1 MMKPDR
7 TPIGLQ
13 LAVTS
18 KAVGRAFNAALAEA
32 GGSLPIWLV
41 LNMLKGQ
48 SRRTQHELARAVGI
62 EGPTLTRHLDGLE
75 AAGLVVRRRHP
86 GDRRAIQVELTTSG
100 EALHGA
106 LLKKVIAFNARLRG
120 DLGDAEIEQLRTT
133 LARLEANLSSEPAD
147 PAVLDPD

>member
-1 MMKPDR
+1 MKPDK

-41 LNMLKGQ
+41 LSTLRGE
-48 SRRTQHELARAVGI
+48 SWRTQHELARAVGI

-86 GDRRAIQVELTTSG
+86 VDRRAIQVELTASG
-100 EALHGA
+100 EALHGT
-106 LLKKVIAFNARLRG
+106 LLKKVIAFNSRLRG
-120 DLGDAEIEQLRTT
+120 DLGDAEIERLRAT
-133 LARLEANLSSEPAD
+133 LGRFEANLSGERTDS
-147 PAVLDPD
+147 AVLDPG

>member
-1 MMKPDR
+1 MKPDK

-41 LNMLKGQ
+41 LSTLRGE
-48 SRRTQHELARAVGI
+48 SWRTQHELARAVGI

-86 GDRRAIQVELTTSG
+86 VDRRAIQVELTEGG
-100 EALHGA
+100 EALHGT
-106 LLKKVIAFNARLRG
+106 LLKRVIAFNSRLRG
-120 DLGDAEIEQLRTT
+120 DLSDAEIEHLRTT
-133 LARLEANLSSEPAD
+133 LGRLETNLSPDRAD
-147 PAVLDPD
+147 SVGSDPG

>member
-1 MMKPDR
+1 MKPDK

-41 LNMLKGQ
+41 LSTLRGE
-48 SRRTQHELARAVGI
+48 SWRTQHELARAVGI

-86 GDRRAIQVELTTSG
+86 VDRRAIQVELTASG
-100 EALHGA
+100 EALHGT
-106 LLKKVIAFNARLRG
+106 LLKKVIAFNSRLRG
-120 DLGDAEIEQLRTT
+120 DLSDAEIEHLRTT
-133 LARLEANLSSEPAD
+133 LDRLEANLSSDRSD
-147 PAVLDPD
+147 PAVLDPG

>member
-1 MMKPDR
+1 MKPDT

-18 KAVGRAFNAALAEA
+18 KAVGRAFNASLAEA

-41 LNMLKGQ
+41 LSMLKGE

-86 GDRRAIQVELTTSG
+86 VDRRAIQVELTARG
-100 EALHGA
+100 EALHATPRSSSCERRSAGS
-106 LLKKVIAFNARLRG
+106 R
-120 DLGDAEIEQLRTT
+120 RTSYPT
-133 LARLEANLSSEPAD
+133 VPTGLSWIQAD
-147 PAVLDPD
+147 EV

>member
-1 MMKPDR
+1 MSMRPDG

-41 LNMLKGQ
+41 LNMLDGE
-48 SRRTQHELARAVGI
+48 SWRTQHDLARAVGI

-75 AAGLVVRRRHP
+75 AAGLVIRRRHP
-86 GDRRAIQVELTTSG
+86 VDRRAIQVELTDSG
-100 EALHGA
+100 RALHGR
-106 LLKKVIAFNARLRG
+106 LLKTVISFNRKLRAG
-120 DLGDAEIEQLRTT
+120 LGDDQIEQLRST
-133 LARLEANLSSEPAD
+133 LARLEANLGE
-147 PAVLDPD
+147 